1 MENQNTPTP
10 SGTSPGAASAG
21 SGQPSPVRLV
31 YGSLSCVPTCD
42 LIAELYRRQI
52 GHGDYMGAESGSD
65 MVSTGELEPCVVLA
79 LTPSDLSEYWE
90 CDDAGNTHP
99 GSRIPEPEEWRA
111 IVRAFERWSF
121 SDLMHDLRDA
131 WNDAKEKGGSK

>member
-42 LIAELYRRQI
+42 LIAELYRRQ
-52 GHGDYMGAESGSD
+52 SGTAADPSA
-65 MVSTGELEPCVVLA
+65 EPCIVLA
-79 LTPSDLSEYWE
+79 FTPTDLGEYWE
-90 CDDAGNTHP
+90 SDESGATHP
-99 GSRIPEPEEWRA
+99 GSATPTPEEWPA
-111 IVRAFERWSF
+111 IVRAFSRWQDCGGF
-121 SDLMHDLRDA
+121 TEIMEACRDA
-131 WNDAKEKGGSK
+131 WNNAKEKGGSK

>member
-10 SGTSPGAASAG
+10 SGTPPGAASAG

-42 LIAELYRRQI
+42 LIAELYRRQS
-52 GHGDYMGAESGSD
+52 GHGDF
-65 MVSTGELEPCVVLA
+65 TGDIEPCVVLA

-90 CDDAGNTHP
+90 CDDAGNTSP
-99 GSRIPEPEEWRA
+99 ANRIPEPEEWPA
-111 IVRAFERWSF
+111 IVRAFYRWQDCGNF
-121 SDLMHDLRDA
+121 SDLMEALRDA